1 MVALLFFLTAAS
13 VFCFFLGIG
22 AQRGRN
28 PVAEMLVVHREKSE
42 SARRSFWAELWQ
54 ADDDLLLVGLTAA
67 LVAGAVVFGLVRFFP
82 LTLLIS
88 ILSFVFVP
96 RVYARVLFQR
106 RKAAFLQHLARCVA
120 GICSVLRAGGS
131 LSHALKY
138 GAMSVPD
145 PVRGE
150 MLKVLEE
157 FESHSPLG
165 EAAGRMA
172 DRVGLDEV
180 RVLAE
185 GLALLADAGGP
196 AGIRLL
202 EGAVEFLK
210 ERALLRRKIMAST
223 SDVRFG
229 FLVSSLAPF
238 GLAGIMALAMSEYR
252 TAFETT
258 AGRVPL
264 FLAIG
269 LIILGHFIVR
279 RLFKGA
285 EEVL

>member
-1 MVALLFFLTAAS
+1 MAALLFFLTGAS

-22 AQRGRN
+22 AQKGRN
-28 PVAEMLVVHREKSE
+28 PVVEMLAGRRKKSGD
-42 SARRSFWAELWQ
+42 ARRSFSAELWQ
-54 ADDDLLLVGLTAA
+54 AEDDLLPVGLTAA
-67 LVAGAVVFGLVRFFP
+67 LVAGTAAFGLVRFFP
-82 LTLLIS
+82 LALLIS

-96 RVYARVLFQR
+96 RVYARALSQR

-120 GICSVLRAGGS
+120 GMCSVLRAGGS
-131 LSHALKY
+131 LSQALKY

-150 MLKVLEE
+150 VLRVLEE

-172 DRVGLDEV
+172 DRAGLAEA

-229 FLVSSLAPF
+229 FLVSSFMPF
-238 GLAGIMALAMSEYR
+238 GLGGIMALAMSEYR
-252 TAFETT
+252 SAFTTT

-264 FLAIG
+264 FLAVG
-269 LIILGHFIVR
+269 LILLGHFIVR